1 MKMEKITKDI
11 INNNKE
17 LFSENELEIINQNIK
32 IVKKIFLLGLL
43 SGREI
48 YGKYLQWNLSTF
60 YLLSFK

>member
-48 YGKYLQWNLSTF
+48 YGKYLQ
-60 YLLSFK
+60 